1 MMSNKPTNQL
11 SISEKY
17 NLTAEEA
24 SQYFNIG
31 INKMRRMIN
40 ENDTA
45 DWVLWNGTHALI
57 RRKQFERFIDAQSAI

>member
-1 MMSNKPTNQL
+1 MSRELINKL

-57 RRKQFERFIDAQSAI
+57 RRKQFEKFIDAQSAI

>member
-1 MMSNKPTNQL
+1 MPSNPINHI
-11 SISEKY
+11 SIAEKY
-17 NLTAEEA
+17 HLTAEEA

-57 RRKQFERFIDAQSAI
+57 RRKQFEKFIDAQSAI